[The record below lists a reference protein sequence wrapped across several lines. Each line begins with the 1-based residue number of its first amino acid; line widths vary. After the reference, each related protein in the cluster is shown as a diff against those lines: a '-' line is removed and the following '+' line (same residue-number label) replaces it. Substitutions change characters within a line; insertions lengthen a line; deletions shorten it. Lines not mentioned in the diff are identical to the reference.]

1 MSNRMLKK
9 LEGFG
14 IIYLGLKNLV
24 IGAMVLFLF
33 QPPGFGKMN
42 IITGQTHWKVGT
54 QSQGSKE
61 LGNSMIAGCI

>member
-1 MSNRMLKK
+1 MLKK

-54 QSQGSKE
+54 QSQGS
-61 LGNSMIAGCI
+61 

>member
-1 MSNRMLKK
+1 MLKK

-42 IITGQTHWKVGT
+42 IITGQTH
-54 QSQGSKE
+54 
-61 LGNSMIAGCI
+61 